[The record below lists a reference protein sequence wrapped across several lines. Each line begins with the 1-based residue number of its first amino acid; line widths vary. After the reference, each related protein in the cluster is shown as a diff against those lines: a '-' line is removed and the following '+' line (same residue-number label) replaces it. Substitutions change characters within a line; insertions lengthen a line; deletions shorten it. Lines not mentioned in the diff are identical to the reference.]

1 MVGSDF
7 SENFNLEQAFQTI
20 PEEIHEELIVALCK
34 QTCEEGKLE
43 EFATKFNSSLT
54 ESSLAGLDDQSH
66 FHFDDIFL
74 KKLTDRPQLVAAL
87 PGCCMIGRVLRCP
100 CTS

>member
-1 MVGSDF
+1 MPGADF

-34 QTCEEGKLE
+34 QTCEEGKVE
-43 EFATKFNSSLT
+43 EFAIQFNSSLT
-54 ESSLAGLDDQSH
+54 ESSLADLDDQSH

-74 KKLTDRPQLVAAL
+74 NKLTDRPQLVASL
-87 PGCCMIGRVLRCP
+87 RGCCMINRALKCP
-100 CTS
+100 CP

>member
-1 MVGSDF
+1 MAGSDI
-7 SENFNLEQAFQTI
+7 SKNINLKQAFQTI
-20 PEEIHEELIVALCK
+20 PKEIREELIAALCK
-34 QTCEEGKLE
+34 VSCEEEKVE

-74 KKLTDRPQLVAAL
+74 NKLTDRPQLVASL
-87 PGCCMIGRVLRCP
+87 RGCCMVGRALKCP
-100 CTS
+100 CS